1 LRRRVARERLPHPV
15 PTEDP
20 LPRQPRID
28 APGVVHHVWTRGIE
42 KRSLFLDDEDRDDF
56 VERLCR
62 VLPDSGAACLSWAL
76 LSNHIHLVV
85 RTGDRP
91 LSEVMK
97 RVNTGFAVRFNRRH
111 DRSGHLFQNR
121 FGSRLLSGDRDLLGV
136 VGYVE
141 RNPLEAG
148 IVNDVAELSRYRWS
162 GFGALVAERDE
173 LPFERAAETRSLFS
187 EVDVNA
193 ALRRLV
199 AAGPGGGPSRPSPV
213 DTEGV
218 RDLTALVERI
228 CARYSVSP
236 DDLICGRRNATT
248 SAARTA
254 ICQVAVLQLGFSSKA
269 VADALQLTS
278 GAVSQA
284 LRRKLDAEEFLSF

>member
-1 LRRRVARERLPHPV
+1 
-15 PTEDP
+15 

-28 APGVVHHVWTRGIE
+28 ATGAVHHVWTRGIE
-42 KRSLFLDDEDRDDF
+42 KRNIFLDDEDRNDF

-62 VLPDSGAACLSWAL
+62 VLPDSGAGCLSWAL
-76 LSNHIHLVV
+76 LSNLIHLVI

-91 LSEVMK
+91 LSELMK

-121 FGSRLLSGDRDLLGV
+121 YGSRLMSSDRDLLGV
-136 VGYVE
+136 IGYVE

-148 IVNDVAELSRYRWS
+148 IVSSMEDLCRYPWS
-162 GFGALVAERDE
+162 AFGALVAQRKE

-187 EVDVNA
+187 EVDA
-193 ALRRLV
+193 IPALRRLV
-199 AAGPGGGPSRPSPV
+199 ASGKQYEPSRPSRL
-213 DTEGV
+213 DTETG
-218 RDLTALVERI
+218 RDLAGLVDRI
-228 CARYSVSP
+228 CTRYSVSP
-236 DDLICGRRNATT
+236 EELIGGRRNASV

-254 ICQVAVLQLGFSSKA
+254 ICQIAVLQLGFSSKS
-269 VADALQLTS
+269 VADSLKLTS

-284 LRRKLDAEEFLSF
+284 LRRKLDTDEFLSF